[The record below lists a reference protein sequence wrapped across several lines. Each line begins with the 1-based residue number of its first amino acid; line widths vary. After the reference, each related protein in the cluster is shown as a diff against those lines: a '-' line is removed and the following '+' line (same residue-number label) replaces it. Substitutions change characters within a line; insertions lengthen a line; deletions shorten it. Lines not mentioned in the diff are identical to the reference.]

1 MYKKALC
8 TSKVVVLLNKPIA
21 FLTSSLPLPSSLLKL
36 PYDFNEF
43 SLKSFFKKI
52 NALQRW
58 KECFFFNAIKLRK
71 FVKSSSAVVVAG
83 TVVEF
88 LWHLF
93 SYTRGRKGWRNSES
107 TRLKPIG
114 PGFKSRRRRHIW
126 VEFVVG
132 SLFCSERFFSGYSG
146 FPTPLK
152 NQHFQIPIRP
162 GFR

>member
-21 FLTSSLPLPSSLLKL
+21 FVTSSFPSPSSLLKL

-43 SLKSFFKKI
+43 SLKSFLKNKCTST
-52 NALQRW
+52 LKRV
-58 KECFFFNAIKLRK
+58 FFFNAITLRK
-71 FVKSSSAVVVAG
+71 FVKSSSGVVVAV

-93 SYTRGRKGWRNSES
+93 SSKLGGERDGAVVRAFASHQCGSASN
-107 TRLKPIG
+107 
-114 PGFKSRRRRHIW
+114 PGVDAIMW
-126 VEFVVG
+126 VEFVVA

-146 FPTPLK
+146 FPFLLK
-152 NQHFQIPIRP
+152 NQHFQIPIQP